1 MRGYSPQ
8 RAQRKERKKER
19 KSKNDGK
26 SLRKEMVG

>member
-8 RAQRKERKKER
+8 RAQRKER

>member
-1 MRGYSPQ
+1 MHEGIFTTEGTE
-8 RAQRKERKKER
+8 ERKKER